1 MTDSSRRP
9 PLARRA
15 AMTAAL
21 GAASTLALLFS
32 ACDPP
37 SVGPAATASASSAV
51 SAPAPASSALT
62 PMQRMAREERA
73 TALFRAECSGCH
85 GERGRGDGPAEAF
98 LSVKPRNFLREKFK
112 VRTTSNGTAPTKE
125 DIFATITRGMPGSAM
140 PAFTFL
146 TEEERRLL
154 TDHVWELSNLDAKKP
169 GKVVPATKETP
180 NDAES
185 IARGKAIF
193 EKFECG
199 KCHGDSGKA
208 DGTSAKAL
216 KDDLER
222 PILPRDLT
230 RDPFR
235 GGDTAEAVNLR
246 FRTGM
251 DGTPMPSYADSVKPD
266 EAWDL
271 AHFVVSLRAPKE
283 ALPSDSVAYGERVI
297 QEKQCQGCH
306 VIEGKGA
313 RVGPNLDTSAQ
324 KLQYSW
330 AKGFLKDPRP
340 YGKIY
345 PYIPYRMPNL
355 NLTDA
360 EIDAVLSVFAKVASR
375 SYPDPPETTVQVDE
389 AKAKNGGLLYFL
401 KCTECHNMGTV
412 IPNPVAKQQGPDL
425 INVTRRM
432 RFEFMPRWVKSPQN
446 VDADARMVDTN
457 LTEEQIAEVTA
468 FVWKT
473 SLAAQSTG
481 APAK

>member
-1 MTDSSRRP
+1 MTESSRRP
-9 PLARRA
+9 ILPRGA
-15 AMTAAL
+15 ALSAVL
-21 GAASTLALLFS
+21 GAASILALMLG
-32 ACDPP
+32 ACDQP
-37 SVGPAATASASSAV
+37 SAGTVTTASVSAAV
-51 SAPAPASSALT
+51 AAPAPSALN
-62 PMQRMAREERA
+62 PMQKLAREERA
-73 TALFRAECSGCH
+73 AALFRVECSGCH

-98 LSVKPRNFLREKFK
+98 LAVKPRNFLREKFK
-112 VRTTSNGTAPTKE
+112 VRTTSSGTAPVKE
-125 DIFATITRGMPGSAM
+125 DIYATITRGMPGSAM
-140 PAFTFL
+140 PPFTFL

-154 TDHVWELSNLDAKKP
+154 ADHVWTLANLDAKKP
-169 GKVVPATKETP
+169 GKPISTTPETP
-180 NDAES
+180 NDAAS
-185 IARGKAIF
+185 IQRGKAIY
-193 EKFECG
+193 EKFECA
-199 KCHGDSGKA
+199 KCHGDGGKA
-208 DGTSAKAL
+208 DGPSAKML

-222 PILPRDLT
+222 PILPADLT
-230 RDPFR
+230 RSSFR
-235 GGDTAEAVNLR
+235 GGDSAEAVTLR

-266 EAWDL
+266 ETWDL
-271 AHFVVSLRAPKE
+271 AHYVVSFRVAKE
-283 ALPSDSVAYGERVI
+283 PIPTDALAYGRRVI
-297 QEKQCQGCH
+297 EEKQCQGCH

-324 KLQYSW
+324 KLQYAW
-330 AKGFLKDPRP
+330 AKGFLKDPRS

-360 EIDAVLSVFAKVASR
+360 EIDAVLSVFAKVANR
-375 SYPDPPETTVQVDE
+375 SYPDQPEAAVQIDE

-425 INVTRRM
+425 INVTKRM

-446 VDADARMVDTN
+446 VNADARMVDTN
-457 LTEEQIAEVTA
+457 LSEEQIAEVTA

-473 SLAAQSTG
+473 SLENVGKG